1 MKKFTQI
8 LLSTVFITSFDKLA
22 AVTLD
27 PTDSDEVD
35 NTNYSGTVVINDTAG
50 NGSGGAIIFTGNST
64 ATVEIQKGKV
74 KVGNAAASGAKT
86 SAGKTVVDAESILEI
101 TEANV
106 GAVLGDAEV
115 MSGGIISVDP
125 DVIVPRE
132 TTSYFFLADR
142 VYNLHTGLEENTSD
156 YYTYPSFSALNCP
169 KATGLPNGATINLD
183 GAVDLSTAETDSSTI
198 GYTVEDD
205 GIHAQQADEVTS
217 YPAGL
222 SSAGLSTEG
231 FPAGI
236 TFEAN
241 GNAILPT
248 SDYPSGVTGYTAENN
263 GIHAQQADVV
273 TSYPSGWSY
282 SSGDIVF
289 GASLPGEGTFNSD
302 GTINESSFIPS
313 GSTTSYTVEENG
325 IHAQQADVVT
335 SYPAGLSSSGL
346 SKTGFPAG
354 ITFEENGNAILPTSG
369 FSDPVAGYTAEDTG
383 IHEHQ
388 VDVVTNYPSGWSYDS
403 GNIAFGG
410 SLPDG
415 GSFNSDGTVNYP
427 DGYSAGDGGIHQAI
441 PDVVTTP
448 DGFNFSTDGVTCKLD
463 EIAVD
468 ALPSG
473 STIDTIT
480 GNVSLPDGYSFDGS
494 NFYNNG
500 VKAGELPSAGFD
512 NNNTGHYVRSSDSAT
527 FEIGSSDIQ
536 DVIVRKLVVHQ
547 NASIDLKPGAKWKR
561 NINVIS

>member
-205 GIHAQQADEVTS
+205 
-217 YPAGL
+217 
-222 SSAGLSTEG
+222 
-231 FPAGI
+231 
-236 TFEAN
+236 
-241 GNAILPT
+241 
-248 SDYPSGVTGYTAENN
+248 

>member
-106 GAVLGDAEV
+106 GVVLGDAEV

-205 GIHAQQADEVTS
+205 GIHAQQADE
-217 YPAGL
+217 
-222 SSAGLSTEG
+222 
-231 FPAGI
+231 
-236 TFEAN
+236 
-241 GNAILPT
+241 
-248 SDYPSGVTGYTAENN
+248 
-263 GIHAQQADVV
+263 
-273 TSYPSGWSY
+273 
-282 SSGDIVF
+282 
-289 GASLPGEGTFNSD
+289 
-302 GTINESSFIPS
+302 
-313 GSTTSYTVEENG
+313 
-325 IHAQQADVVT
+325 VT